1 MKQRGA
7 TFVLAGLCFSATAIL
22 AAHFIVDRQMPGDDG
37 TSAHEQ
43 PSSAT
48 HGAAPCGPDRSTFR
62 GQPKFFKEI
71 SAECGFDFTH
81 TVGPL
86 GAYFMPEINGAGGAM
101 FDADGDG
108 DLDLFLVNSGRS
120 PQAPGD
126 FPAGTRTDHRYFR
139 QDEGKFVDAT
149 KAAGISGS
157 GEYGI
162 GCAVGD
168 FDNDGDLD
176 LYVTCYGQDRLYAN
190 RGDATFEDVTDRAGI
205 NSPEWGT
212 CAAFFDY
219 DRDGWLDLVVV
230 NYTADPQY
238 GHSVSCGN
246 LKGKVSYCGPKK
258 FEPLITQLYHNE
270 EAAHEENSS
279 HRCFRDVTHEAG
291 LDAVPAAGF
300 GVICADFSGDGWPDI
315 FVANDM
321 APNRLWINGRNGTF
335 QEEAVERGAAFD
347 GQGRS
352 LGCMGVAVGDPEN
365 DGDLDLLITNM
376 VGEGSTLYENQG
388 TGDFRDITGRWQLT
402 IPTRPH
408 TGWGVGLIDVN
419 HDGFQDV
426 AMVNGLVVPCHSS
439 FAPHG
444 EDVFHI
450 AKAPITATSAFWSE
464 YADANLLFLN
474 DGLGSFQDVTQ
485 RAGDF
490 GSATGSG
497 RAMIYGDIDNDG
509 DLDLLVTN
517 SGEQARL
524 YRNEVPKS
532 GRWLMVRAIDPALHR
547 EAYGAV
553 VTIPVGGRTLTR
565 LLQPS
570 DSYLASNDSRLHFG
584 LGDVDRIGEIRVR
597 WPDGLFEAFPAGQ
610 LDEVVTLLRGTGR
623 AIQDSP

>member
-1 MKQRGA
+1 MNQRGA
-7 TFVLAGLCFSATAIL
+7 TLLLLGLCISATTIL
-22 AAHFIVDRQMPGDDG
+22 AAHFLVDRKSVNDDQKSVRDTPGSVSHD
-37 TSAHEQ
+37 
-43 PSSAT
+43 
-48 HGAAPCGPDRSTFR
+48 AAPCGPIQSVFR
-62 GQPKFFKEI
+62 GQSKYFTEI
-71 SAECGFDFTH
+71 EAESGFEFTH

-86 GAYFMPEINGAGGAM
+86 GSYFMPEINGAGGAM
-101 FDADGDG
+101 FDADADG

-120 PQAPGD
+120 PQAPGE
-126 FPAGTRTDHRYFR
+126 FQAGTRTDHRYFR
-139 QDEGKFVDAT
+139 QDGGRFVDAT
-149 KAAGISGS
+149 QEAGLSGS

-162 GCAVGD
+162 GCTVGD

-176 LYVTCYGQDRLYAN
+176 LYVTCYGQDRLFAN
-190 RGDATFEDVTDRAGI
+190 RGDATFEDVTDRTGI

-230 NYTADPQY
+230 NYTADPLY
-238 GHSVSCGN
+238 GHSVACGN
-246 LKGKVSYCGPKK
+246 GMGKVSYCGPKK
-258 FEPLITQLYHNE
+258 FEPVITQLYHNE
-270 EAAHEENSS
+270 AGVPGENGSQ
-279 HRCFRDVTHEAG
+279 RRFRDVTYEAG
-291 LDAVPAAGF
+291 LGAATAAGF

-321 APNRLWINGRNGTF
+321 DPNRLWINRRDGTF

-347 GQGRS
+347 AQGRS
-352 LGCMGVAVGDPEN
+352 LGCMGIAVGDPEN

-388 TGDFRDITGRWQLT
+388 AGNFIDVAGKWQLT
-402 IPTRPH
+402 VPTRLH

-444 EDVFHI
+444 EDVFHV
-450 AKAPITATSAFWSE
+450 AKAPITATSAFWGE
-464 YADANLLFLN
+464 YADANLLFLS
-474 DGLGSFQDVTQ
+474 DGLGGFQNVTA

-490 GSATGSG
+490 GSAVGSG

-517 SGEQARL
+517 AGEQARL
-524 YRNEVPKS
+524 YRNDVPKS

-584 LGDVDRIGEIRVR
+584 LGNVDRIDEIRIR
-597 WPDGLFEAFPAGQ
+597 WPDGLFEAFPVGE
-610 LDEVVTLLRGTGR
+610 LDRVITLERGAGR
-623 AIQDSP
+623 AIEETP